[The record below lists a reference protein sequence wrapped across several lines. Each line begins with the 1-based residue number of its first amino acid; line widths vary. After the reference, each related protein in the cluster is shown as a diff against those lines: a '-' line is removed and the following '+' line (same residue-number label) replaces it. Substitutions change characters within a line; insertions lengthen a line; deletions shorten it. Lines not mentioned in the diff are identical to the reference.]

1 MNVKLQQLA
10 RELEGELY
18 YDKRMRILYATD
30 ASAYR
35 EMPLAVAMPRTI
47 ADLKKLIAFARA
59 EKTSLIP
66 RTAGT
71 SLAGQVVGK
80 GIVVDVSK
88 SFNGIIELNA
98 SEKWVRV
105 QPGVI
110 RDELNIF
117 LKPHSLFFGP
127 ETSTAN
133 RAMIGGMVGNNSC
146 GSNSIVYRSTREHLL
161 EVKALLSDGS
171 EAEFKT
177 LGIEEFHAK
186 CEGDTLE
193 ANIYKTIRRLL
204 SNYENQVEIRK
215 EFPKKSVERRNTGY
229 AADIMLETAP
239 FTAGS
244 EDFNFCKLIAGSEGT
259 LAFITEIKLHLEPL
273 PPKEAGLLCVHFN
286 TIDEAL
292 RANLIAL
299 KYNPGASELI
309 DHYILECTKD
319 NIEQIQNRFFVQG
332 DPGAILV
339 IEYARTSR
347 DEIIEIARQAEADMR
362 AEGLG
367 YHFPLLFGADTKKI
381 WTLRKAGLGLLSNLP
396 GDAKAVPVI
405 EDTAVD
411 VQDLPAYIR
420 DFNEI
425 LKKYNLHSVHY
436 AHAGSGEIHLRPII
450 NLKTEE
456 GNKLFRTIAEEIAT
470 LVKKYNGSLSGEH
483 GDGRLRGEFIEQ
495 MVGKKNYQL
504 LKEIK
509 RSWDPYNIFNPNK
522 IVDTP
527 SMNTMLRYTPGQKTP
542 EFKTIFRFPNQDVLQ
557 HAEQCNGSG
566 DCRKTELSG
575 GTMCPSF
582 MATRN
587 ERDTTR
593 ARANI
598 LREFLTNSDKLNRFD
613 HEEIKDVMDL
623 CISCKGCKSECPS
636 NVDMAKLK
644 AEFLQHYYD
653 ANGVPFRSRLIANF
667 NNSAKLGALLPG
679 IYNFMM
685 TNKGISKMVK
695 KFSGFA
701 VERSMPTMYKTTLR
715 SWFEKHRSEVRSKKL
730 EVRNKM
736 TDDRSLK
743 KMTDDRWKMTED
755 TSSQQSVTSSSQPS
769 TVISQLSAKKV
780 YLFCDEFTNYND
792 TEIGIKAILLL
803 EKLGYEVDIPK
814 HEESGRAWLSK
825 GLLRDAKKIA
835 QKNIELLSP
844 IINKDAPLIGIEP
857 SAILTFRDEYIDLAD
872 DAQLHA
878 AKELSA
884 NVYLIDE
891 FITKEIVKGHINK
904 EQFTKEKK
912 LIKLHGHCQQK
923 AWNTL
928 AASEHILSLPENY
941 TVETIPSGCCGMAGS
956 FGYEKEHYAVSMQIG
971 ELVLFPTVRKQA
983 EDVIIAAPGTSCRHQ
998 IKDGTGRKAK
1008 HPVEILYEALV

>member
-1 MNVKLQQLA
+1 MNAKLKQLA

-18 YDKRMRILYATD
+18 DDKRMRILYATD

-35 EMPLAVAMPRTI
+35 EMPLAVAMPRTVQDI
-47 ADLKKLIAFARA
+47 KKLISFARA

-71 SLAGQVVGK
+71 SLAGQVVGN

-88 SFNGIIELNA
+88 NFTQILELNTA
-98 SEKWVRV
+98 EKWVRV

-117 LKPHSLFFGP
+117 LKPHGLFFGP

-146 GSNSIVYRSTREHLL
+146 GSNSVVYRSTREHLL

-171 EAEFKT
+171 EVEFKT
-177 LGIEEFHAK
+177 FGLDDFHAK
-186 CEGDTLE
+186 CEGETLE
-193 ANIYKTIRRLL
+193 ANIYKTIRRIL
-204 SNYENQVEIRK
+204 SNYDNQVEIRK
-215 EFPKKSVERRNTGY
+215 QFPKKSVERRNTGY
-229 AADIMLETAP
+229 AVDVLLESAP
-239 FTAGS
+239 FTAGG

-259 LAFITEIKLHLEPL
+259 LAFITEIKVNVVPL
-273 PPKEAGLLCVHFN
+273 PPKEQGLLCVHFN

-299 KYNPGASELI
+299 RYNPSASELI

-319 NIEQIQNRFFVQG
+319 NIEQIKNRFFVQG

-339 IEYARTSR
+339 VEYSRTSR
-347 DEIIEIARQAEADMR
+347 EEVIEIARQVEADMR

-367 YHFPLLFGADTKKI
+367 YHFPLLFGDDTKKI

-396 GDAKAVPVI
+396 GDEKAVPVI

-411 VQDLPAYIR
+411 VHDLPAYIR

-425 LKKYNLHSVHY
+425 LKKYDLYSVHY

-456 GNKLFRTIAEEIAT
+456 GNRLFRKIAEEIAT
-470 LVKKYNGSLSGEH
+470 LVKKYDGSLSGEH
-483 GDGRLRGEFIEQ
+483 GDGRLRGEFIPQ
-495 MVGKKNYQL
+495 MIGEKNYEL

-509 RSWDPYNIFNPNK
+509 RSWDPQNIFNPNK
-522 IVDTP
+522 IIDTP
-527 SMNTMLRYTPGQKTP
+527 SMNTMLRYTPGQQTP
-542 EFKTIFRFPNQDVLQ
+542 AFKTVFRYQNQDVLQ

-566 DCRKTELSG
+566 DCRKTQLSG

-582 MATRN
+582 MATRS

-598 LREFLTNSDKLNRFD
+598 LREFLTNSTKVNRFD

-667 NNSAKLGALLPG
+667 NNSAKLGAILPG
-679 IYNFMM
+679 MYNFVM
-685 TNKGISKMVK
+685 TNKSISTLVK

-715 SWFEKHRSEVRSKKL
+715 SWFEKHRK
-730 EVRNKM
+730 
-736 TDDRSLK
+736 DDVSGMAR
-743 KMTDDRWKMTED
+743 RGN
-755 TSSQQSVTSSSQPS
+755 PS
-769 TVISQLSAKKV
+769 TKKV
-780 YLFCDEFTNYND
+780 NLFCDEFTNYND

-803 EKLGYEVDIPK
+803 EKLGYEVMLPK
-814 HEESGRAWLSK
+814 HGESGRAWLSK

-835 QKNIELLSP
+835 QKNVSMLS
-844 IINKDAPLIGIEP
+844 KVVSEDAPLVGIEP
-857 SAILTFRDEYIDLAD
+857 SAILTFRDEYPDLAD
-872 DAQLHA
+872 DDQLEVTQ
-878 AKELSA
+878 ELSS
-884 NVYLIDE
+884 NTYLIDE
-891 FITKEIVKGHINK
+891 FITKEIAKGNISK
-904 EQFTKEKK
+904 EQFTKEQK

-923 AWNTL
+923 AWNAL
-928 AASEHILSLPENY
+928 AASVHMLSLPENY
-941 TVETIPSGCCGMAGS
+941 KVETIPSGCCGMAGS
-956 FGYEKEHYAVSMQIG
+956 FGYEKEHYDISMQIG
-971 ELVLFPTVRKQA
+971 ELVLLPTVRQQPD
-983 EDVIIAAPGTSCRHQ
+983 DVIIAAPGTSCRHQ
-998 IKDGTGRKAK
+998 IKDGTKKIAK